1 MSPFPRVWLLLLP
14 LTLIPGCIRHAVT
27 GQAASDSA
35 ARAPRLIDVTASS
48 GVHFQHHTGAFGRK
62 WFPEPNGAGVAI
74 FDYDGDGLPDL
85 FLVNGRD
92 WGDER
97 RLAGLPPGPNVATS
111 SRLYRNRGDGTFED
125 VTHSVGLD
133 VPMYGMGCAVGDYD
147 NDGYPDLF
155 VTGVGGCRLFHNEH
169 GARFTDVTAR
179 AGLQSDGWSSGA
191 AWVDYNRD
199 GRLDLFVCHYVD
211 WSPQTDGA
219 CKDEK
224 DRHPVYCSPSQY
236 DPEACHLYRQ
246 NGDGTFT
253 DVSQQAGI
261 WGAKKKPLI
270 SKSLGVTVCDP
281 EGTGWPDL
289 VVSNDQERNF
299 YFHNHRDGKFT
310 EEAERRGV
318 ALGPDAAPRSGMGI
332 DAGDWDGSGRES
344 LIIGN
349 YVTQMLGFY
358 VPDATG
364 LFEER
369 GQATGVGA
377 LTSPYTTF
385 GCLWVDLDN
394 DGWLDIAAANG
405 HLDQEADV
413 PFHQS
418 PCFLLNQGGKRFVNA
433 PLYSEKLVGRGLA
446 AGDWDLDGAVD
457 LVITTNGGSPVLLRN
472 GGGGGHSLRL
482 TLEGT
487 RSNRSGIGALVEARV
502 GGRVLTRR
510 VKSGSSYL
518 SASELPLTLG
528 LGTSTTAEVT
538 VRWPSG
544 QVDRLPR
551 LEAGKQYQVQEGGQI
566 VRSAPLRRAPESRR

>member
-1 MSPFPRVWLLLLP
+1 MPPPFRVWPLFLGL
-14 LTLIPGCIRHAVT
+14 LTLIPGCTRHI
-27 GQAASDSA
+27 SA
-35 ARAPRLIDVTASS
+35 APDAADLPAPALRMINVTESS
-48 GVHFQHHTGAFGRK
+48 GVRFQHHTGAFGRK
-62 WFPEPNGAGVAI
+62 WFPEPNGSGVAI

-92 WGDER
+92 WGQER
-97 RLAGLPPGPNVATS
+97 RAAGLPPGPQAATP

-125 VTHSVGLD
+125 VTHAAGLD

-155 VTGVGGCRLFHNEH
+155 VTGVGGCWLFHNEH
-169 GARFTDVTAR
+169 GTRFTDVTAR
-179 AGLQSDGWSSGA
+179 AGLQNDGWSSSA

-211 WSPQTDGA
+211 WNPKTDGA

-224 DRHPVYCSPSQY
+224 DQHPVYCSPLQY

-246 NGDGTFT
+246 DGDGTFT
-253 DVSQQAGI
+253 DVSRQAGI
-261 WGAKKKPLI
+261 WGTSKKPLI

-281 EGTGWPDL
+281 SGSGWPDL
-289 VVSNDQERNF
+289 VVSNDQERNY
-299 YFHNHRDGKFT
+299 YFHNNRDGTFT
-310 EEAERRGV
+310 EDAERCGV

-349 YVTQMLGFY
+349 YVTQMMGFY
-358 VPDATG
+358 VPDAAG

-369 GQATGVGA
+369 GAATGVGP

-385 GCLWVDLDN
+385 GCLWADLDN

-405 HLDQEADV
+405 HLDQESDV
-413 PFHQS
+413 QYQQP
-418 PCFLLNQGGKRFVNA
+418 PCFLLNQGGKRFINA
-433 PLYSEKLVGRGLA
+433 PLYTEKLIGRGLA

-472 GGGGGHSLRL
+472 GGGVGHSLRL

-487 RSNRSGIGALVEARV
+487 RSNRSAIGAVVQARA

-510 VKSGSSYL
+510 IKSGSSYL

-528 LGTSTTAEVT
+528 LGRSAAADIT

-551 LEAGKQYQVQEGGQI
+551 LQAGKLYVVREGGQI
-566 VRSAPLRRAPESRR
+566 VRTAPLRVAR